1 MTIVNWLILNEED
14 KIWWDQLGNIIFLSI
29 WNLNSFLKKKMEFKL
44 WEFFL
49 GLEFEWAQGAVF

>member
-1 MTIVNWLILNEED
+1 MVGSTWQHHLLINLEF
-14 KIWWDQLGNIIFLSI
+14 KFL
-29 WNLNSFLKKKMEFKL
+29 LKKMEFKL